1 MAFETTTTMPVTP
14 YGMPFANNGGMFGG
28 ANEWIVFL
36 IIAMMFGWGGNGFGG
51 GRNGFANGEILADQ
65 FALNDLKNGQRHIDD
80 GVRGLERGICDTG
93 FLVQNQG
100 SQTRETIGS
109 STFALKDGLTNLG
122 SKIDNCCCGT
132 KMEIMQN
139 RFDMSK
145 GFCDVITSNNL
156 NTRDIL
162 ESNNANTQK
171 ILDMMTQN
179 ELQRLREQNNALTL
193 QVSQSAQTATILGAL
208 KPSPIP
214 AYPVL
219 SPYESIV
226 GGAYGLGIGNCGC
239 NGGRC

>member
-1 MAFETTTTMPVTP
+1 MGIETTMPVTP
-14 YGMPFANNGGMFGG
+14 YAMPYGNGGGMFGNQ
-28 ANEWIVFL
+28 NEWIVFL
-36 IIAMMFGWGGNGFGG
+36 IIAMMFGWGGNGFG
-51 GRNGFANGEILADQ
+51 RNGFGGVTGGEVLADQ

-100 SQTRETIGS
+100 SQTREAIGN

-122 SKIDNCCCGT
+122 SKIDNCCCST

-145 GFCDVITSNNL
+145 GFCDVITANNL

-162 ESNNANTQK
+162 ESNNSNTQR

-193 QVSQSAQTATILGAL
+193 QVSQASQSAAIINAIR
-208 KPSPIP
+208 PNPIP
-214 AYPVL
+214 AYITC
-219 SPYESIV
+219 SPYESAMY
-226 GGAYGLGIGNCGC
+226 GAYGFNNGCGC
-239 NGGRC
+239 NGRC